1 MKHTILAQ
9 MLGNFRMEYDGKPLC
24 AERMHRDGQF
34 VRMMQAIL
42 YFAKK
47 GISKDKLEEY
57 VVGELEMDVPHTA
70 LRVMVYKTKK
80 KLKELG
86 VEGENLI
93 YLKDGMYYW
102 TDEIEVASDAAE
114 FRKKYEQILEMQDR
128 QENPDTIA
136 DMCMDAIYLYK
147 GEFLQNYIAESWI
160 AQEAREYSGLLRKY
174 VETASAIF
182 RDKKDWKALE
192 ELGEYVSRVEPY
204 YNWEILTMEAII
216 KSGHHQEAMD
226 YYNRIVDKYLKECGI
241 YPSTELLEM
250 MDYHAIEEVHADNI
264 LDNIKEKMF
273 DDSDKPSGGYFCSY
287 PVFRGIYQFSC
298 RRMERNNYVTY
309 LMLCS
314 LVDKEEKLIA
324 DKQMLDSLMETLKE
338 SIAGSIR
345 KSDIFMQYSGC
356 QYLLLLVL
364 NDEAEAD
371 LVEERI
377 NQAFMEKEKSK
388 KKKYRIHCSFAEIS

>member
-1 MKHTILAQ
+1 
-9 MLGNFRMEYDGKPLC
+9 
-24 AERMHRDGQF
+24 
-34 VRMMQAIL
+34 
-42 YFAKK
+42 
-47 GISKDKLEEY
+47 
-57 VVGELEMDVPHTA
+57 MDVPHRA

-114 FRKKYEQILEMQDR
+114 FRKKYGQILEMQDR

-136 DMCMDAIYLYK
+136 DMCMNAIYLYK

-160 AQEAREYSGLLRKY
+160 AREAREYSGLLRKY

-182 RDKKDWKALE
+182 RDKKDWKALKG
-192 ELGEYVSRVEPY
+192 LGEYVSRVEPY
-204 YNWEILTMEAII
+204 CNWEILTMEAII

-345 KSDIFMQYSGC
+345 KSDVFMQYSGC

>member
-1 MKHTILAQ
+1 MKHTILVH

-160 AQEAREYSGLLRKY
+160 AQVA
-174 VETASAIF
+174 
-182 RDKKDWKALE
+182 W
-192 ELGEYVSRVEPY
+192 
-204 YNWEILTMEAII
+204 
-216 KSGHHQEAMD
+216 
-226 YYNRIVDKYLKECGI
+226 
-241 YPSTELLEM
+241 
-250 MDYHAIEEVHADNI
+250 
-264 LDNIKEKMF
+264 
-273 DDSDKPSGGYFCSY
+273 
-287 PVFRGIYQFSC
+287 
-298 RRMERNNYVTY
+298 
-309 LMLCS
+309 
-314 LVDKEEKLIA
+314 
-324 DKQMLDSLMETLKE
+324 
-338 SIAGSIR
+338 
-345 KSDIFMQYSGC
+345 
-356 QYLLLLVL
+356 
-364 NDEAEAD
+364 
-371 LVEERI
+371 
-377 NQAFMEKEKSK
+377 
-388 KKKYRIHCSFAEIS
+388 

>member
-1 MKHTILAQ
+1 MKHTILVQ

-34 VRMMQAIL
+34 VRMMQVIL
-42 YFAKK
+42 YFAKE

-86 VEGENLI
+86 VEGDELI

-102 TDEIEVASDAAE
+102 TDEIEVVSDADE
-114 FRKKYEQILEMQDR
+114 FKEKYEQILEMQDR

-136 DMCMDAIYLYK
+136 HICMDAIHLYK

-174 VETASAIF
+174 VETASAIL
-182 RDKKDWKALE
+182 RDNKDWKALE
-192 ELGEYVSRVEPY
+192 GLGEYVSRVEPY
-204 YNWEILTMEAII
+204 CNWEILTMEALI
-216 KSGHHQEAMD
+216 KSGQHQEAMD
-226 YYNRIVDKYLKECGI
+226 YYNRVVDKYLKECGI

-250 MDYHAIEEVHADNI
+250 LDYHAIEEVHADNI

-273 DDSDKPSGGYFCSY
+273 SDSDKPSGGYFCSY
-287 PVFRGIYQFSC
+287 PVFRGIYQLAC
-298 RRMERNNYVTY
+298 RRMERSNYVTY

-314 LVDKEEKLIA
+314 LVDKDGKLIA
-324 DKQMLDSLMETLKE
+324 EKQMPDSLMETLKE
-338 SIAGSIR
+338 SIADSIR
-345 KSDIFMQYSGC
+345 KCDAFMQYSGC
-356 QYLLLLVL
+356 QYLLLLML

-371 LVEERI
+371 LVEQRI
-377 NQAFMEKEKSK
+377 NQAFVEKEKSK
-388 KKKYRIHCSFAEIS
+388 KKKYKIHCSFAEIS

>member
-1 MKHTILAQ
+1 M
-9 MLGNFRMEYDGKPLC
+9 
-24 AERMHRDGQF
+24 
-34 VRMMQAIL
+34 
-42 YFAKK
+42 
-47 GISKDKLEEY
+47 
-57 VVGELEMDVPHTA
+57 
-70 LRVMVYKTKK
+70 
-80 KLKELG
+80 
-86 VEGENLI
+86 
-93 YLKDGMYYW
+93 
-102 TDEIEVASDAAE
+102 
-114 FRKKYEQILEMQDR
+114 
-128 QENPDTIA
+128 
-136 DMCMDAIYLYK
+136 
-147 GEFLQNYIAESWI
+147 
-160 AQEAREYSGLLRKY
+160 
-174 VETASAIF
+174 ETASAIF

-192 ELGEYVSRVEPY
+192 GLGEYVSRVEPY
-204 YNWEILTMEAII
+204 CNWEILTMEAII

-324 DKQMLDSLMETLKE
+324 DKQTPDSLMEILKE